1 MHGMAEIARP
11 RPLHRHS
18 LAFAATS
25 IGCLALLLLTVWMMP
40 AVPGPVE
47 QAERLRSILLWQ
59 SLMPRAVLALV
70 AGATLGLSGALLQHV
85 LRNPIADASTLGI
98 AAGAQLALTVALA
111 LWPALLVLPREM
123 IAFAGGLLSLAIVLA
138 LSWRRQLDPVTV
150 ALSGMIV
157 TMIASALSVA
167 IILARGEYVMSIFIW
182 GSGSLS
188 QQGWSGVLSLV
199 PRLILGVL
207 ATALLMR
214 PLRVMSLDDT
224 AARSLGVAIHATR
237 LAVLALA
244 VWLAASVTAIV
255 GVIGFLG
262 LAAPAIARYRG
273 ARTAGEV
280 AAGAAIAGGLL
291 LFSADSLL
299 QIFGPGFSDLAPAG
313 AATALFGGPLLL
325 LLLPRVRSTLGLRTA
340 TAVPLR
346 RLRRPDAGLALLG
359 LALVF
364 LFVLT
369 LTLGASDDG
378 LAVSLGREFSE
389 LLPFRLPRL
398 LAAGGAGAMLA
409 AAGLV
414 MQRITGNPL
423 ASPEVLGVSAGAGA
437 GLTVALFLVAF
448 PSLPVMLGSMAGGA
462 LATFLMMMALTAR
475 SGFSAERVLLA
486 GVAAGALGMALVSIV
501 LAQGDMRSYILL
513 LWISGS
519 TNRVGAMEAA
529 ITLAALVLLAAPL
542 FFLGRWLAILPL
554 GANVGRSLGLPVA
567 RTRLLL
573 ALLAALLTAAGSF
586 VAGPLSLTGLV
597 APHLAR
603 MTGFQRPGHHLAA
616 ALMIGAGLLVA
627 ADWLSRLV
635 IHPYQIPLGLFAALI
650 SGPYLLWLLGRK
662 SDG

>member
-11 RPLHRHS
+11 RPLERRG
-18 LAFAATS
+18 LAFAATG
-25 IGCLALLLLTVWMMP
+25 IGCLALLLMTVWMMP
-40 AVPGPVE
+40 AVPGPAE

-59 SLMPRAVLALV
+59 SLMPRALLAVLA
-70 AGATLGLSGALLQHV
+70 GAALGLSGALLQHV

-98 AAGAQLALTVALA
+98 ASGAQLALTVALA

-123 IAFAGGLLSLAIVLA
+123 IAFSGGFLSLAVVLG

-188 QQGWSGVLSLV
+188 QQDWSGVLSLV
-199 PRLILGVL
+199 PRLIFGVI
-207 ATALLMR
+207 ATVLLMR
-214 PLRVMSLDDT
+214 PLRVMSLDDS

-273 ARTAGEV
+273 ARTTGEI
-280 AAGAAIAGGLL
+280 AFGAAIAGGLL
-291 LFSADSLL
+291 LFSADSLM
-299 QIFGPGFSDLAPAG
+299 QILGPGFSDLAPAG

-325 LLLPRVRSTLGLRTA
+325 LLLPRVRSTLGLKTA

-346 RLRRPDAGLALLG
+346 RLRRPETGLALLAVG
-359 LALVF
+359 LIL
-364 LFVLT
+364 LFALT
-369 LTLGASDDG
+369 LTLGVSDDG
-378 LAVSLGREFSE
+378 LVMSAGPAFTE

-437 GLTVALFLVAF
+437 GLTVALFVVAF

-462 LATFLMMMALTAR
+462 LLTFLMMMALMAR

-486 GVAAGALGMALVSIV
+486 GVAAGALGMALVSLV

-529 ITLAALVLLAAPL
+529 ITIGALVLLTAPL
-542 FFLGRWLAILPL
+542 FFLGRWLALLPL
-554 GANVGRSLGLPVA
+554 GPDVARSVGLPVA
-567 RTRLLL
+567 GTRLLL

-603 MTGFQRPGHHLAA
+603 MSGFRRPGHQLAA

-635 IHPYQIPLGLFAALI
+635 IYPYQIPLGLFSALI

>member
-1 MHGMAEIARP
+1 MHGMAEIVRS
-11 RPLHRHS
+11 RPLHRRV
-18 LAFAATS
+18 FALTATG
-25 IGCLALLLLTVWMMP
+25 IGSLALLLLTVWMMP
-40 AVPGPVE
+40 RVPGPAE
-47 QAERLRSILLWQ
+47 QAERLHSILLWQ
-59 SLMPRAVLALV
+59 SLMPRAVLAFV
-70 AGATLGLSGALLQHV
+70 AGAALGLSGALLQHV
-85 LRNPIADASTLGI
+85 LRNPIADTSTLGV

-111 LWPALLVLPREM
+111 LWPALLVLPREV
-123 IAFAGGLLSLAIVLA
+123 IAFSGGFLSLAVVLC

-188 QQGWSGVLSLV
+188 QQDWNGVLTLV
-199 PRLILGVL
+199 PRLAMGFIATVL
-207 ATALLMR
+207 LIR
-214 PLRVMSLDDT
+214 PLKVMSLNDA
-224 AARSLGVAIHATR
+224 AARSLGVAIHLTR

-262 LAAPAIARYRG
+262 LAAPAIARYQG
-273 ARTAGEV
+273 ARTTGEI
-280 AAGAAIAGGLL
+280 ATGGAVMGGLL
-291 LFSADSLL
+291 LFCADSLM
-299 QIFGPGFSDLAPAG
+299 QIFGAGFSDLAPAG

-340 TAVPLR
+340 SALPLR
-346 RLRRPDAGLALLG
+346 HLRRPKVGLALLG
-359 LALVF
+359 LALLF
-364 LFVLT
+364 LFALT
-369 LTLGASDDG
+369 LTLGASGGG
-378 LAVSLGREFSE
+378 LVMSVGRDFTE

-398 LAAGGAGAMLA
+398 LAAGGAGTMLA

-414 MQRITGNPL
+414 MQRITSNPL

-462 LATFLMMMALTAR
+462 LVTFLMMMVLTAR

-486 GVAAGALGMALVSIV
+486 GVAAGALGMALVSLV

-529 ITLAALVLLAAPL
+529 IALAALVLLVTPL
-542 FFLGRWLAILPL
+542 FLLRRWLAVLPL
-554 GANVGRSLGLPVA
+554 GADVGRSLGLPVA

-573 ALLAALLTAAGSF
+573 ALLAALLTAVGSF
-586 VAGPLSLTGLV
+586 IAGPLSLTGLV

-603 MTGFQRPGHHLAA
+603 MAGFQMPVQQLAA
-616 ALMIGAGLLVA
+616 ALMFGAGLLVA

-635 IHPYQIPLGLFAALI
+635 IYPYQIPLGLFAALI

-662 SDG
+662 TDG